1 MAAHDRTGARQV
13 KGETLTREK
22 PVAECECCGY
32 ENPVG
37 GVHISE
43 AGSGPGAVPLRLCTI
58 CANTHAAT
66 AFRYPHSGY
75 DLATL
80 QAIAWIGNRIR
91 ADLNHHED

>member
-1 MAAHDRTGARQV
+1 MPENQDCQV
-13 KGETLTREK
+13 
-22 PVAECECCGY
+22 CGF

-43 AGSGPGAVPLRLCTI
+43 AGGGPGAIPLRLCAI

-66 AFRYPHSGY
+66 AYRYPGTSGY

-80 QAIAWIGNRIR
+80 QAIAWVGNQLR
-91 ADLNHHED
+91 ADLREITLS

>member
-1 MAAHDRTGARQV
+1 MAEHDYTSGKWV
-13 KGETLTREK
+13 KGETLARQE
-22 PVAECECCGY
+22 PVECECCGY

-80 QAIAWIGNRIR
+80 QAIAWIGNCIR

>member
-1 MAAHDRTGARQV
+1 
-13 KGETLTREK
+13 LTREK
-22 PVAECECCGY
+22 EAVECECCGY

-43 AGSGPGAVPLRLCTI
+43 AGGGPGAHPLQLCAI
-58 CANTHAAT
+58 CANTHAST